1 MRERGVESL
10 GMLIGKAVTL
20 SRLEGQVSISTD
32 DGWSLHIYNRVAF
45 SGLHPEDA
53 PAWSLRLEVTG
64 RALDEGGLTLTF
76 GDGSALHV
84 DLSEDGYA
92 GPEAMQ
98 LNAPGGG
105 IIVWN

>member
-1 MRERGVESL
+1 MSERGVESL
-10 GMLIGKAVTL
+10 GMFIGKAVAV

-45 SGLHPEDA
+45 SGLHPADA
-53 PAWSLRLEVTG
+53 PPWSLRLEVAG
-64 RALDEGGLTLTF
+64 SALDESGLTLTF

-84 DLSEDGYA
+84 DLSDGGYA

-98 LNAPGGG
+98 LNAPDGR
-105 IIVWN
+105 ITVWN